1 MAVPEG
7 YVALGLVGFTDRGD
21 YSEDGIYMQNDLVH
35 RNNAIWKC
43 NIDNTT
49 GIEPAEN
56 DNWTIFVQS
65 QTDLAGIS
73 ATDTQGMVTG
83 KGEVVVA
90 QELLDA
96 IADRVAN
103 KLLEKSKMSN
113 VQVNDETM
121 VPTSA
126 LVYAMQQ
133 AITNLNSNITD
144 QTDLVVIEVTDFA
157 ASTATAINCPWQ
169 NYQFLIITFGMY
181 NNITVSHMVPVVFF
195 RTTAAAKRVL
205 LYNPTN
211 INAFCQCYQNGE
223 GSIIIDLSS
232 DMVALTNY
240 RIHVY
245 GVLAR

>member
-1 MAVPEG
+1 MQRILIGNIKGPQGAQGIQGPQG
-7 YVALGLVGFTDRGD
+7 PVGATGPQ
-21 YSEDGIYMQNDLVH
+21 GPMPDLV
-35 RNNAIWKC
+35 NNA
-43 NIDNTT
+43 
-49 GIEPAEN
+49 
-56 DNWTIFVQS
+56 
-65 QTDLAGIS
+65 LATEAG
-73 ATDTQGMVTG
+73 
-83 KGEVVVA
+83 VA
-90 QELLDA
+90 ALDA
-96 IADRVAN
+96 VMGKTLQD
-103 KLLEKSKMSN
+103 
-113 VQVNDETM
+113 Q
-121 VPTSA
+121 
-126 LVYAMQQ
+126 
-133 AITNLNSNITD
+133 ITDLNSNITD